1 MKKLKQLYVQM
12 YELTNPECGKCHI
25 PYSCC
30 SREYCELAR
39 ERAQEFGVVL
49 SDVNPDIPFLGPT
62 GCIVEPY
69 LRPLCTVHT
78 CDVLDFGHSLNSLK
92 WDRKY
97 WTLMCKINKAEFEY
111 GEFDGIEPISQ

>member
-1 MKKLKQLYVQM
+1 MTALKHLYQEM
-12 YELTNPECGKCHI
+12 YDLTHPECGKCLI

-30 SREYCELAR
+30 NSQYCELAR
-39 ERAQEFGVVL
+39 ARALEFGIVL
-49 SDVNPDIPFLGPT
+49 SDVNSDIPFLGPT

-78 CDVLDFGHSLNSLK
+78 CNIASFGHSPNSLK

-97 WTLMCKINKAEFEY
+97 WKLRNKIDKAEY
-111 GEFDGIEPISQ
+111 GKYDGMEPISQ